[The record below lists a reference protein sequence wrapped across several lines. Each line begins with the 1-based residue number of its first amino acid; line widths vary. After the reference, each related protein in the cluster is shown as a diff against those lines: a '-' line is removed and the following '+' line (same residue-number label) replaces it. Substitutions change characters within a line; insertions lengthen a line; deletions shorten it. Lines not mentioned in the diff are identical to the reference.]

1 MSSWELTLPPERP
14 QRDPT
19 TGRFLHGSTPF
30 NKGMKWNDY
39 MDGRKQRRVRRIA
52 LENLA
57 KHRPKKRPDT
67 AGRCRR
73 PVIAVMDDGTWHWFG
88 AIVLAADWCGGSG
101 PNIRRCIKD
110 NLSGR
115 ILRKPW
121 GKPTGKTNTDHKYM
135 GVRWYYESDNLWT
148 TKIKQQ

>member
-1 MSSWELTLPPERP
+1 MSAWELTLPPERP

-19 TGRFLHGSTPF
+19 TGRFLPGCTPF
-30 NKGMKWNDY
+30 TKGKKWADY
-39 MDGRKQRRVRRIA
+39 VDGRKQRKMRRIA

-57 KHRPKKRPDT
+57 KHRPKKRPDN
-67 AGRCRR
+67 AVRCRK

-88 AIVLAADWCGGSG
+88 AMCLAAEWVGG
-101 PNIRRCIKD
+101 NQTNVRRCCRE
-110 NLSGR
+110 NRSGR
-115 ILRKPW
+115 ILKGPR
-121 GKPTGKTNTDHKYM
+121 GRPTGKVNTDHKYK

>member
-19 TGRFLHGSTPF
+19 TGRFLPGSTPF
-30 NKGMKWNDY
+30 NKGMKWDDY
-39 MDGRKQRRVRRIA
+39 MDGRKQRKVRRIA

-135 GVRWYYESDNLWT
+135 GVRWYYESDDLWT